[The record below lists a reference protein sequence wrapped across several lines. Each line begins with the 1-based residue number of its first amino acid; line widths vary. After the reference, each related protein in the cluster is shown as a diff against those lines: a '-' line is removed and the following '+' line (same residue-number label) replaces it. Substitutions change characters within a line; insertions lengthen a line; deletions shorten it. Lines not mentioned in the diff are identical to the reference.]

1 VAVRTLTHARA
12 RTRTGRS
19 FLPVLVI
26 WSSWLVLM
34 TGANLATPLYAV
46 YASTFGF
53 SSLVAFIACIYFV
66 VASAVIGTG
75 LLDLGLSLSASV
87 EAVAALLAA
96 GALAGVVWQLRGR

>member
-53 SSLVAFIACIYFV
+53 SSLVLTSIFATCAFVLVPSLVVLAGWGRWWPRRRSARSACWS
-66 VASAVIGTG
+66 SAPSSPGPGTG
-75 LLDLGLSLSASV
+75 SRS
-87 EAVAALLAA
+87 
-96 GALAGVVWQLRGR
+96 